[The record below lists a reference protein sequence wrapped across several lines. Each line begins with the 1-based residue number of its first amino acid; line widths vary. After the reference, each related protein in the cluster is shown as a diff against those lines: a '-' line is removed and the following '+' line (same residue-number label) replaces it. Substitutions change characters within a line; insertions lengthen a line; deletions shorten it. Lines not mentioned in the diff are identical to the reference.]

1 MSSDNASAA
10 QWATPLFVGAIALI
24 ACVGELQY
32 HDFVEVAQ
40 YIHLGAAL
48 VLVGLGLQRLLR
60 FLRRTS

>member
-1 MSSDNASAA
+1 
-10 QWATPLFVGAIALI
+10 
-24 ACVGELQY
+24 VGELQY